1 MKSIRY
7 FRLLVLLGC
16 FFSATIAPAQT
27 NKIFSLT
34 LRQTAQNL
42 RSAVERVIG
51 RKTSPF
57 FQENISP
64 IIFAPG
70 QTLPALSAKDNF
82 SIDPYPLPQRSIEMY
97 RGMRLDV
104 KGEQLRNILKN
115 GLEVAKTNA
124 YLRESYNGKKYPE
137 GTKAIF
143 ATDWIG
149 EATFFAQPNQDDPT
163 LSVLVHLKRVG
174 NSSFIQQVPH
184 DIPTSWIYRVSA
196 WLLVDGEARWG
207 EIKLD
212 AEDNLIFTP
221 YPKPGIKP

>member
-70 QTLPALSAKDNF
+70 QSLPVLPGNSF
-82 SIDPYPLPQRSIEMY
+82 VSRYPLAGLPTEMY

-104 KGEQLRNILKN
+104 KGAQLRNILRN
-115 GLEVAKTNA
+115 GLEVDKTRSF
-124 YLRESYNGKKYPE
+124 LREAYNGKTYPPDA
-137 GTKAIF
+137 KAIF
-143 ATDWIG
+143 ASTWLE
-149 EATFFAQPNQDDPT
+149 EAITFANYGFDDELP
-163 LSVLVHLKRVG
+163 VLFHLKRVG
-174 NSSFIQQVPH
+174 NSSLIQVPH
-184 DIPTSWIYRVSA
+184 NIPLSWIYRVSVC
-196 WLLVDGEARWG
+196 LQIDGEPRWG